1 MAHLG
6 TLIVKANV
14 DGAELWL
21 NGERLGQLPMS
32 RVRAPSGTIHIEVRA
47 KDHEPA
53 LRNLDLEPGT
63 TITTEIVL
71 QRVPEAAPP
80 IVVQSA
86 LPSDTPSAPAPATN
100 VKRTLA
106 WGALGGS
113 VLMLGGALTA
123 QAIHDQAANTW
134 NDLHGARP
142 MARRQVRRLPKHS
155 GEGANHRESRL
166 HRGERARGRVGHP
179 FSRGRACEAERARRR
194 EMVACGDGLERH
206 ADRRG
211 KLVVTNQRA
220 G

>member
-71 QRVPEAAPP
+71 QRVPEAASP

-134 NDLHGARP
+134 NDDSLCTAPGQWRDDKCGGYQSTAEKAQIIANLGYIGASALGVASAILFLVDARARP
-142 MARRQVRRLPKHS
+142 SA
-155 GEGANHRESRL
+155 
-166 HRGERARGRVGHP
+166 
-179 FSRGRACEAERARRR
+179 
-194 EMVACGDGLERH
+194 
-206 ADRRG
+206 
-211 KLVVTNQRA
+211 RA
-220 G
+220 GVRWSLAATGSSATLIGAGNW